1 MTQCSGSI
9 CGLYPLDVS
18 STCCSG
24 LSNVFLKDKS
34 ILGQEPPAYS
44 YTRKPR
50 FSHSWVSNTVLTS
63 RLLQHPVPTRH
74 FPDRAWSRPG
84 RSSSLLL
91 TAAAAPYAKRVGE
104 ALVLHAQ
111 KCGRD
116 QGRRDPHGR
125 AVRGPPRI
133 TNPNSELRQMLQ
145 QQRKLL
151 FLHLFPPLASLLL
164 SGTLFNQPPMPA
176 MEEFTR
182 VRACVPRVDV
192 VGRPVPRVAV
202 LEAGV
207 KPLRVEA

>member
-74 FPDRAWSRPG
+74 FPDGAWSRPG

-164 SGTLFNQPPMPA
+164 
-176 MEEFTR
+176 
-182 VRACVPRVDV
+182 RALYSTSHLCQQWRSLLGSELASHGLMWWEGQSLGWQCWKLV
-192 VGRPVPRVAV
+192 
-202 LEAGV
+202 
-207 KPLRVEA
+207 